1 MNKRIIEI
9 IAVFFVIVLYITILI
24 ACLEQKPEEPEESEE
39 PEIREAL
46 YIYFLSADKAW
57 IGNQEVY
64 IYYVSNCT
72 YMIQEDMIEIYSFT
86 RRDTTNPIPIT
97 YKTKLSNVI
106 IIEKR
111 DTNPA

>member
-9 IAVFFVIVLYITILI
+9 VAVFIVIVLFITILI
-24 ACLEQKPEEPEESEE
+24 ACLEQKPEEPEE

-46 YIYFLSADKAW
+46 YIYFLSADKNW
-57 IGNQEVY
+57 LGSMDVY

-86 RRDTTNPIPIT
+86 RRDTTNPTPIT

-111 DTNPA
+111 DTNPVQ

>member
-9 IAVFFVIVLYITILI
+9 VAVFVVMVLYITILI
-24 ACLEQKPEEPEESEE
+24 ACLEQKTEEPEE

-46 YIYFLSADKAW
+46 YIYFLNTDNAW
-57 IGNQEVY
+57 LGGGDIY
-64 IYYVSNCT
+64 IHYESNCT
-72 YMIQEDMIEIYSFT
+72 YMIQGDMIEIYSFN
-86 RRDTTNPIPIT
+86 RPDITNPTPIT

-111 DTNPA
+111 DTNPVQ

>member
-9 IAVFFVIVLYITILI
+9 VAVFIVIVLYITILI
-24 ACLEQKPEEPEESEE
+24 ACLEQKTEEPEE

-46 YIYFLSADKAW
+46 YIYFLNTDNAW
-57 IGNQEVY
+57 IGDMDVY

-72 YMIQEDMIEIYSFT
+72 YIIQEDMIEIYSFN
-86 RRDTTNPIPIT
+86 RRDTTNYTPIT

-111 DTNPA
+111 DTNPVQ

>member
-9 IAVFFVIVLYITILI
+9 VAVFVVMVLWITILI
-24 ACLEQKPEEPEESEE
+24 ACLEQKPEEPEE

-46 YIYFLSADKAW
+46 YIYFLSADNAW
-57 IGNQEVY
+57 LGSRDIY
-64 IYYVSNCT
+64 IHYVSNCT
-72 YMIQEDMIEIYSFT
+72 YMIQEDMIEIYSFN
-86 RRDTTNPIPIT
+86 RDDTTNPTPIT

-111 DTNPA
+111 DTNPVQ

>member
-9 IAVFFVIVLYITILI
+9 VAVFIVMVLYITILI
-24 ACLEQKPEEPEESEE
+24 ACLEQKPEEPEE

-46 YIYFLSADKAW
+46 YIYFLNTDNDWLGSMD
-57 IGNQEVY
+57 VY
-64 IYYVSNCT
+64 IDYVSNCT

-86 RRDTTNPIPIT
+86 RYDTTNPVPIT

-111 DTNPA
+111 DTNPVQ